1 MMKSRFFAAAIACS
15 LFIGSNS
22 GILFADAEALEPS
35 QLRQELMQAP
45 GPVVEFLEKHLG
57 DLEAKIKEAGESGA
71 LKGPED
77 MKTLLAGNLKDV
89 FAAAPEFRSS
99 LKEPEHRLK
108 LDAEMIQVGAA
119 AGMIDEVVAILNNW
133 KAGEIKESL
142 VVTAAQL
149 FEQNKT
155 VFTASFDVLLKE
167 VEQSKNP
174 KIAQFAAR
182 MLNEFFR
189 NPVGKDFPA
198 FPAAKKTTDGKD
210 LTIERFKDKVLLV
223 DFWATWC
230 PPCRAEV
237 PELVKVYKAY
247 KDKGFEILGI
257 SFDEDKDAFES
268 YVKENDMPW
277 PQYFDGKGWENE
289 VGPTYGIQSIPA
301 MYLVDGSGK
310 ILATDLRN
318 GKLEEELKKI
328 LK

>member
-1 MMKSRFFAAAIACS
+1 MKSRFFAIAVACG
-15 LFIGSNS
+15 LFLGSS
-22 GILFADAEALEPS
+22 TGTVFAEAEALEPS
-35 QLRQELMQAP
+35 QLRQELMQNP

-57 DLEAKIKEAGESGA
+57 TLQEKIKTAGESGKI
-71 LKGPED
+71 KGPED
-77 MKTLLAGNLKDV
+77 MKALLADNVKGI

-119 AGMIDEVVAILNNW
+119 AGLIDEIVTLLNNW

-149 FEQNKT
+149 LEQNKT
-155 VFTASFDVLLKE
+155 TFTPAFDLLLKE
-167 VEQSKNP
+167 VEQSKDP
-174 KIAQFAAR
+174 KIAQFAGR

-198 FPAAKKTTDGKD
+198 FPAGKKTTDGKD
-210 LTIERFKDKVLLV
+210 LSMERFKNKVLLV

-247 KDKGFEILGI
+247 KDKGFEIVGI
-257 SFDEDKDAFES
+257 SFDQDKNAFES

-310 ILATDLRN
+310 IISTDLRN

-328 LK
+328 IK